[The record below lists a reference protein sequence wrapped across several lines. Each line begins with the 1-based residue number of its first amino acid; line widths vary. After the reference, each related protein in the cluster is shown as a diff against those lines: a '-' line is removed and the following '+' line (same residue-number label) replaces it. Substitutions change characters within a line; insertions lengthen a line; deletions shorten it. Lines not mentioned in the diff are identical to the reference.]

1 LLLRRNSSSQS
12 LLLSRKLGLSQEALD
27 KELRKKLENLEKEE
41 QEMLAEE
48 ERRAAEAET
57 QRIEKE
63 MRRNEIESIS
73 PAAPLET
80 IVEVERH

>member
-1 LLLRRNSSSQS
+1 M
-12 LLLSRKLGLSQEALD
+12 
-27 KELRKKLENLEKEE
+27 ENLEKEE